1 MGKLFTLPSEVAR
14 LIASQRRPKVRVCAV
29 CGAEFSTVGRGLYCS
44 PRCSARAYR
53 ARHPEKTRR
62 PEGYWREYYR
72 KNREKILARRRTTGA
87 GESAPTGR

>member
-14 LIASQRRPKVRVCAV
+14 LIAAQRRTKVRVCQV
-29 CGAEFSTVGRGLYCS
+29 CGTEFTTVGRGLYCS
-44 PRCSARAYR
+44 RRCRDKAYYR
-53 ARHPEKTRR
+53 THPKKSK

-72 KNREKILARRRTTGA
+72 KNREKILARRKTTGA